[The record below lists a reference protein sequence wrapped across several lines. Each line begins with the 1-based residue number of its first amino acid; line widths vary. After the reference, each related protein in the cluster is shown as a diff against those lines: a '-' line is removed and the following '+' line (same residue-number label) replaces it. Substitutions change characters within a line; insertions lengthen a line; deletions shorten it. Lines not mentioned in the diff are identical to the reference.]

1 MGKQFGQNNNRG
13 GSGNRGGGGFRV
25 VQEEIG
31 VEEEDL
37 VWIKVHLLSLCLME
51 HMFIVLKILLLL
63 NVQIAQEFLSL
74 IEEFIYNQKQK

>member
-1 MGKQFGQNNNRG
+1 LVKTTIGAVVEIEGEVDLE
-13 GSGNRGGGGFRV
+13 V